1 MRLLLLQGI
10 QKHHFSGQI
19 EKLGVETKNCDHRYF
34 ITYFVEELF
43 DLVMK
48 DAFEWG
54 YGVGERVDV
63 LTLEF
68 DILFEGSDKFGFWFV
83 HLNCKGS
90 LEYKVRLFYR

>member
-1 MRLLLLQGI
+1 M
-10 QKHHFSGQI
+10 
-19 EKLGVETKNCDHRYF
+19 E
-34 ITYFVEELF
+34 
-43 DLVMK
+43 

-68 DILFEGSDKFGFWFV
+68 DVLFEGSDKFGFWFV